1 LKFYLIRYRSDYV
14 WNDDSKIVA
23 DSIKQAVDFAKDQ
36 LKFMRDYYLLR
47 PNYDSLNYK
56 DKYKYVHKRF
66 RTSKMYADL
75 SDGKSK
81 IVGKTISIT
90 GRPKN
95 IDDDET
101 LITAWIEHIPTNEV
115 KYYAG
120 FKEIEQ

>member
-1 LKFYLIRYRSDYV
+1 MKFYLIRYRSDYV

-23 DSIKQAVDFAKDQ
+23 DSMKQAMDFAKDQ

-56 DKYKYVHKRF
+56 EKYKYVHKRF
-66 RTSKMYADL
+66 RTSKMYRDY

-81 IVGKTISIT
+81 VVGKVISIT

-95 IDDDET
+95 VEDEDE
-101 LITAWIEHIPTNEV
+101 LIMAIVEHIPTNEV